1 MLGSDDRY
9 HIPDGATE
17 IQIDKPGDLGTTI
30 TDIDRVENGVLWE
43 EKSATS
49 AGNPEQWVNKQFVN
63 KMEKYI
69 ESQQYIVG
77 LENAPI
83 GIRFTN
89 PGVDPA
95 LRAAVEQAAAELRAK
110 HPGVTIL
117 VDWIS

>member
-1 MLGSDDRY
+1 MGSDDRY
-9 HIPDGATE
+9 RIPDGATE
-17 IQIDKPGDLGTTI
+17 IQTDEPGDLGTTI
-30 TDIDRVENGVLWE
+30 TDIDHIENRVLWE

-69 ESQQYIVG
+69 EFQQYIVG

-83 GIRFTN
+83 GIRFIN
-89 PGVDPA
+89 PGADPV
-95 LRAAVEQAAAELRAK
+95 LKAAVEQAAAELRAK

-117 VDWIS
+117 IDWIS